1 MSITK
6 FFVNIINNATYVKN
20 SIYLWFKGWVW
31 NFFVSLRLP
40 LRLTSLLECILFPST
55 SMAYASSD
63 SINIVLY
70 WAYAHSSRIAKMS
83 TWQNNIFLQENI
95 LNSHNFMLCLAQII
109 NLLLKSLLL
118 VNHNAI
124 LENKCVLEQ

>member
-20 SIYLWFKGWVW
+20 SIYLWFKG
-31 NFFVSLRLP
+31 VSMKLLCLIASP
-40 LRLTSLLECILFPST
+40 LETNITSRMYFISFHFYGLCILWLHKYCFILSLCT
-55 SMAYASSD
+55 FFSNCKNVYM
-63 SINIVLY
+63 
-70 WAYAHSSRIAKMS
+70 
-83 TWQNNIFLQENI
+83 TNNIFLQENI
-95 LNSHNFMLCLAQII
+95 LSSHNFMLCLAQII

-124 LENKCVLEQ
+124 LENKCVLDQ

>member
-20 SIYLWFKGWVW
+20 SIYLWFKG
-31 NFFVSLRLP
+31 VSMKLLCLIASP
-40 LRLTSLLECILFPST
+40 PETNITSGMYFISFHFYGLCILWLHKYCFILSLCT
-55 SMAYASSD
+55 FFSNCKNVYM
-63 SINIVLY
+63 
-70 WAYAHSSRIAKMS
+70 
-83 TWQNNIFLQENI
+83 TNNIFLQKNI
-95 LNSHNFMLCLAQII
+95 LSSHNFMLCLAQII

-124 LENKCVLEQ
+124 LENKYVMDQ